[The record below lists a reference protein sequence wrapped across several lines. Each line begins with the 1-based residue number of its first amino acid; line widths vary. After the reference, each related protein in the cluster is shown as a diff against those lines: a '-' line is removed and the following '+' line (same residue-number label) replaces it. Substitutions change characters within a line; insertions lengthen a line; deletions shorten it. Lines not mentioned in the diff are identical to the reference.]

1 MYFNNVVIFI
11 SSCTAY
17 MIKLINIFLM
27 IRMDT
32 YNQNMRS
39 HDKNKRKW
47 NHKEDVKLI
56 QTHIDM
62 VKLGAFKVEN

>member
-1 MYFNNVVIFI
+1 
-11 SSCTAY
+11 
-17 MIKLINIFLM
+17 M

-39 HDKNKRKW
+39 HGKNKRKR

-62 VKLGAFKVEN
+62 VNLGAFKVEN